1 MTFLSHLKPICY
13 DTPFQGRPIWASV
26 EFTPGGKRYHYWV
39 DERWGV
45 AEGNTLQVTT
55 PYGTKQ
61 VEVVAYGVERPPT
74 YHGAMRAADRIV
86 SHRRKKQVEQPKT
99 PEPEI
104 GVGDW
109 VLVRQ
114 HPNPEQFNQTPGFF
128 NFWCEEMDEYKGNA
142 YRVGNVTQSGVRLEN
157 AGGYRFPPQ
166 MLEPIK
172 VAQHDNCAREVGN
185 EIHTK
190 MANMDFAELEQR
202 VMAQMLETHFGVDFA
217 KQKRRSMAQMLET
230 LDSVLPH
237 LGKPDCFPYFFTHSP
252 DRYTKPNPEETPVSI
267 KIETITY
274 VNDIPVHDLSDD
286 AVFEIISRAEKEIE
300 RLKGISNRPARISKR
315 IEELNDGI
323 SELVKL
329 LDERDKKDEEA
340 KAD

>member
-45 AEGNTLQVTT
+45 VEGNTLQVTT

-74 YHGAMRAADRIV
+74 YHGAMRAADRVV
-86 SHRRKKQVEQPKT
+86 SYRRKKQVEQPKT

-104 GVGDW
+104 NVGDW

-114 HPNPEQFNQTPGFF
+114 HSNPEQFNQTDGFC
-128 NFWCEEMDEYKGNA
+128 NFWCEEMDGYMGRPFKVHHIA
-142 YRVGNVTQSGVRLEN
+142 PSGVTLED
-157 AGGYRFPPQ
+157 AGCYRFPPQ
-166 MLEPIK
+166 MLEPLK
-172 VAQHDNCAREVGN
+172 VAQRDPVEVGN
-185 EIHTK
+185 EIHTRL
-190 MANMDFAELEQR
+190 ADMDFAELEQR
-202 VMAQMLETHFGVDFA
+202 VMAQMLESIGVDFA
-217 KQKRRSMAQMLET
+217 NQKRRSMEQMLET
-230 LDSVLPH
+230 LDRVLPH

-274 VNDIPVHDLSDD
+274 VNGIPVHDLSDD
-286 AVFEIISRAEKEIE
+286 AVFEIISRAEKEIT
-300 RLKGISNRPARISKR
+300 RLEGISARPARIDKR
-315 IEELNDGI
+315 IAELRAGI
-323 SELVKL
+323 DELVKL